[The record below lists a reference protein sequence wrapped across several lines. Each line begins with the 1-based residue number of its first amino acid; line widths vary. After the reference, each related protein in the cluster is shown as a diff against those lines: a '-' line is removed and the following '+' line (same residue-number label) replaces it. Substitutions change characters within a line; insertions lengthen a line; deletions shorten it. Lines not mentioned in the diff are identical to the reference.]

1 VALIPNERM
10 YRVSEPTQ
18 LGDAWSIAFEGKT
31 TIEPVPERKPFGGVL
46 VEQRCDGRRDI
57 FRPIDRMSL
66 WLTTFASVG
75 DDPTP
80 PVIEW
85 EIRVRGGN
93 ASHRVALVSMS
104 VASWSHTGL
113 IVQVAG
119 VLGTAFEVWAR
130 VATSGAKA
138 VRVNVVA
145 VVDRCGAQFERIV
158 GEGVVVLP

>member
-31 TIEPVPERKPFGGVL
+31 TIEPVAERKPFGGVL
-46 VEQRCDGRRDI
+46 VEQQCDGRRDVW
-57 FRPIDRMSL
+57 RPIDRMSL
-66 WLTTFASVG
+66 WLTAFSSVA

-85 EIRVRGGN
+85 EIRVRG
-93 ASHRVALVSMS
+93 ASSSQRVALVSLS
-104 VASWSHTGL
+104 ATSWSHTGL

-138 VRVNVVA
+138 VRANVVA
-145 VVDRCGAQFERIV
+145 IVDRCGAQFERIV